1 MKITDS
7 LISARFLSTFG
18 HLTALLIL
26 FQTIENNVEVSL
38 PDGSAAVKA
47 AEISSARGCLAFGCV
62 CFLFDFSG
70 MFFGNSLFVPSMNL
84 AHVFFHAVGSILLS
98 WLITQNWDVSAL
110 WPIVLCTNLP
120 TAILELGIIF
130 AMYVLKVVVR

>member
-38 PDGSAAVKA
+38 PDGSDAVKT
-47 AEISSARGCLAFGCV
+47 AEISSARACLAFGCV

-70 MFFGNSLFVPSMNL
+70 MFFGNSLFVPAINL
-84 AHVFFHAVGSILLS
+84 ANVFFHALGSILLS

-120 TAILELGIIF
+120 TAILELGVIF
-130 AMYVLKVVVR
+130 AMYVLKVIVR

>member
-18 HLTALLIL
+18 HFTALLIL
-26 FQTIENNVEVSL
+26 FQTIENNVSKSL
-38 PDGSAAVKA
+38 PDASGTQKESELAY
-47 AEISSARGCLAFGCV
+47 ARGALAFGCV

-70 MFFGNSLFVPSMNL
+70 MFFGNTLFIPAINL
-84 AHVFFHAVGSILLS
+84 AQVFFHAVGSILLS
-98 WLITQNWDVSAL
+98 WLITQNWDVSTL